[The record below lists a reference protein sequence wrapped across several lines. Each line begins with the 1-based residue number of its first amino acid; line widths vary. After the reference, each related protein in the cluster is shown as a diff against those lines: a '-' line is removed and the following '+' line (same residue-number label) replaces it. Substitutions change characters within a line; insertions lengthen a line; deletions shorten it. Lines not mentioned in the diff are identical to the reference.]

1 MKLFIVLGNQLFSPR
16 YLNEFKDHIIF
27 MAEDYGL
34 CTFEKHHKFKILLF
48 LSSMRS
54 YRDDLKSKNLCI
66 SKSYSL
72 LVEKKVSLVSSKFYQ
87 KLFVF
92 LISFS
97 TILIFPESPKE
108 LENICASYNSRKICN
123 VW

>member
-1 MKLFIVLGNQLFSPR
+1 MKI
-16 YLNEFKDHIIF
+16 
-27 MAEDYGL
+27 A
-34 CTFEKHHKFKILLF
+34 FEP
-48 LSSMRS
+48 
-54 YRDDLKSKNLCI
+54 DLKSKTFRI
-66 SKSYSL
+66 SNSYHP
-72 LVEKKVSLVSSKFYQ
+72 LVEKEVSLVSSKFYQ

-108 LENICASYNSRKICN
+108 LENICESYNSRKICN